1 MTYRRTKQGRFA
13 QRNRGGPG
21 RPAKPKPLPPL
32 ANPDALLLQ
41 QQLERDALE
50 SWCRL
55 YDQLERGKFLQLVA
69 YATRRGERIPEIILH
84 RLRKDLEP

>member
-1 MTYRRTKQGRFA
+1 MRRNKRGRFA
-13 QRNRGGPG
+13 KGNRGGPG
-21 RPAKPKPLPPL
+21 RPAKPKPLPPIVN
-32 ANPDALLLQ
+32 ANNLLLM

-55 YDQLERGKFLQLVA
+55 YDQLERGKFLELVA

-84 RLRKDLEP
+84 RLRKELDP